1 MWYFHL
7 SFYKERRKE
16 RRKNGKKEEWKEGG
30 KEGNK
35 VTKYTRKAIENQN
48 MICKFTLVG
57 WGALGVG

>member
-16 RRKNGKKEEWKEGG
+16 RRKDGKKEEWKEGG

-48 MICKFTLVG
+48 IFCKLTFVG
-57 WGALGVG
+57 WGALGMG